1 MKNRSA
7 LTLWTAKDYVQ
18 LQFKFNPLNPYSSEY
33 YVANQSEHS
42 WNSAGF
48 DYVSTS
54 KRLLT
59 YTLSTR
65 VGGYYGDG
73 SRVGITGLVGYR
85 FQPYVSFSVGADYNN
100 IQNVSVMNSKTD
112 IVSKQSE
119 TFWLIRS
126 KVDITFTN
134 NLYWTTYFQ
143 YNEQQ
148 KM

>member
-1 MKNRSA
+1 
-7 LTLWTAKDYVQ
+7 
-18 LQFKFNPLNPYSSEY
+18 
-33 YVANQSEHS
+33 
-42 WNSAGF
+42 
-48 DYVSTS
+48 
-54 KRLLT
+54 
-59 YTLSTR
+59 
-65 VGGYYGDG
+65 
-73 SRVGITGLVGYR
+73 
-85 FQPYVSFSVGADYNN
+85 VSFSVGADYNN

-119 TFWLIRS
+119 TFWLVRS